1 MTSGGCVDSGAA
13 GDGVASSEFD
23 SWARA
28 HWSQLLGLARVVS
41 GDPALADDVLQDC
54 LIDLHRRWER
64 INREGSSPLAYATR
78 VMGSKAAN
86 HRRTAW
92 GRRVRVTDDA
102 GLLDLRSGDHAEPI
116 HDQMAVADAL
126 RQLNR
131 RQRQIV
137 AMHYLLDMP
146 VAEIAGE
153 LQRPISSVTS
163 DLTRARQRLRRAL
176 VQGGDDAHE

>member
-1 MTSGGCVDSGAA
+1 MNSGAA

-64 INREGSSPLAYATR
+64 INREGSSPLAYAAR
-78 VMGSKAAN
+78 VMGSKASN
-86 HRRTAW
+86 YRRASW
-92 GRRVRVTDDA
+92 ARRVFLT
-102 GLLDLRSGDHAEPI
+102 AEPASM
-116 HDQMAVADAL
+116 DLAVGDTSGEVDARLAVSDAL

-153 LQRPISSVTS
+153 LQRPISSITS

-176 VQGGDDAHE
+176 MQGGDDAHE